1 MTDEAEVSPPS
12 SGFEVI
18 NFIVGFFL
26 PIIVFGL
33 LAKANSMNSSDAS
46 ENYRSEYQVAVSS
59 EDNATFEMRLNPTD
73 EHPTLREI
81 RIGSSYNYHFLP
93 GGEYILDV
101 GNGLGRW
108 SDYDST
114 LAITQSEYGSA
125 ESLEI
130 GYYNP
135 SNQTVFFQLDNV
147 SHEELTLWLYYTSDG
162 SSESKFSGMVSQLI
176 PLTAVAFCIGIFY
189 VIGSKSHTPFAR
201 GLITS
206 LVVSVGAILVLSMI
220 LGFLESLFGI

>member
-1 MTDEAEVSPPS
+1 
-12 SGFEVI
+12 
-18 NFIVGFFL
+18 
-26 PIIVFGL
+26 
-33 LAKANSMNSSDAS
+33 
-46 ENYRSEYQVAVSS
+46 
-59 EDNATFEMRLNPTD
+59 
-73 EHPTLREI
+73 
-81 RIGSSYNYHFLP
+81 LP

-101 GNGLGRW
+101 GNGLGSW

-114 LAITQSEYGSA
+114 LAITQSEYGSG

-162 SSESKFSGMVSQLI
+162 SSESKFSGIVSLLI
-176 PLTAVAFCIGIFY
+176 PLTAGAFFIGIFY

-220 LGFLESLFGI
+220 FGFLESLFGI